1 MYDDKPTWHGEGI
14 EALVFEYMKLELMP
28 FVRDGSH
35 ERLKEFVQVILYLGI
50 VDPLGTDRD
59 LGETALSNLLLQVR
73 R

>member
-1 MYDDKPTWHGEGI
+1 MYDDKPNRHGEGI
-14 EALVFEYMKLELMP
+14 HALFFENMKLELMS

-35 ERLKEFVQVILYLGI
+35 ERLEEFVQVILYLGI

-59 LGETALSNLLLQVR
+59 LGETALSNLLLEVR